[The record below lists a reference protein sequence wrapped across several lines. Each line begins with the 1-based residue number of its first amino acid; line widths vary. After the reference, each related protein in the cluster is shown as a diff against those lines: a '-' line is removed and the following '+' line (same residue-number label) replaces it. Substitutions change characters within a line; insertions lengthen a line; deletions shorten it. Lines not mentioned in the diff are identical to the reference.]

1 MTTNETNLDLE
12 APESTKLV
20 DWDNPPKLLDL
31 KQDYQEAKPFHD
43 SHITDVDNWLD
54 NLKGTQKIKTKKG
67 RSKIVPK
74 VIRKQAE
81 WRYAALSEP
90 FLSTDDLFNT
100 SPVTFEDK
108 KAAEQNGLVLNYQFN
123 CKIDKTKFIDEY
135 VRTAVDEGTVIVKVG
150 WEFEEEEREVEVPT
164 VETKAV
170 FDPQQNAEVMQQVQ
184 TGVEMVT
191 KMVTIKNQPTLEVCD
206 YNNVVIDPTCNG
218 DISKAEF
225 IIYSFET
232 SMSDLKKDTRY
243 KNLNLVNVNDNGVL
257 ADPDHK
263 VNDSDSSFEFKDEPR
278 KKLIAYEYWGYW
290 DIHGTG
296 EVEPFVAT
304 WIGNTLI
311 RLEETPFPDKE
322 LPFILEQYLP
332 VRKEVYGQPDG
343 YLLEDNQKIIG
354 AVTRGMIDILGRS
367 ANGQQGIRK
376 DALDVIN
383 ARKFENGDDYKFNSS
398 VDPRQAFHMGA
409 YPEIPQS
416 ALTML
421 GLQNEDAESL
431 TGVKAFSSGI
441 SGQALGNTATGIRS
455 ALDAT
460 SKRELGILRRLA
472 DGIIKIGRKVMSM
485 NSEFLD
491 DSEIIRVTNEQFVEI
506 NREDLSGKYDIK
518 LNISTAEADNDKAQ
532 ELSFMLQTMGN
543 SMDPA
548 MSKMILADIAKLRKM
563 PELAKRIEEYQP
575 QPDPMMQQ
583 KAQLELA
590 LLEAQVANESAKAKE
605 NEADIAL
612 KQAKTR
618 DLHSK
623 SDLNDLD
630 FVTKESGV
638 ADANKEEQMKLAHA
652 QTMEQKEFD
661 RLQGLDNRA
670 LDSLNI
676 QQ

>member
-1 MTTNETNLDLE
+1 ML
-12 APESTKLV
+12 
-20 DWDNPPKLLDL
+20 
-31 KQDYQEAKPFHD
+31 
-43 SHITDVDNWLD
+43 
-54 NLKGTQKIKTKKG
+54 
-67 RSKIVPK
+67 
-74 VIRKQAE
+74 
-81 WRYAALSEP
+81 
-90 FLSTDDLFNT
+90 
-100 SPVTFEDK
+100 
-108 KAAEQNGLVLNYQFN
+108 
-123 CKIDKTKFIDEY
+123 
-135 VRTAVDEGTVIVKVG
+135 
-150 WEFEEEEREVEVPT
+150 
-164 VETKAV
+164 
-170 FDPQQNAEVMQQVQ
+170 
-184 TGVEMVT
+184 
-191 KMVTIKNQPTLEVCD
+191 
-206 YNNVVIDPTCNG
+206 
-218 DISKAEF
+218 
-225 IIYSFET
+225 
-232 SMSDLKKDTRY
+232 
-243 KNLNLVNVNDNGVL
+243 
-257 ADPDHK
+257 
-263 VNDSDSSFEFKDEPR
+263 
-278 KKLIAYEYWGYW
+278 
-290 DIHGTG
+290 
-296 EVEPFVAT
+296 
-304 WIGNTLI
+304 
-311 RLEETPFPDKE
+311 
-322 LPFILEQYLP
+322 
-332 VRKEVYGQPDG
+332 
-343 YLLEDNQKIIG
+343 
-354 AVTRGMIDILGRS
+354 
-367 ANGQQGIRK
+367 
-376 DALDVIN
+376 
-383 ARKFENGDDYKFNSS
+383 FENGDDYKFNSS